1 MAKKKLTIDDIF
13 NDDDFGLLDSKV
25 KTSIVKTDEERLI
38 DSFEEINV
46 SIDKNDRE
54 PNKSSMSEYG
64 LMAKLKNF
72 RDNEGQ
78 KKILKPF
85 DRHNLLGHVEM
96 GKQSI
101 DDILND
107 DDLGL
112 LEPDNDLDIFK
123 FKHTPRQEDR
133 AEADFVAQR
142 KPMKEKDFAQYEK
155 MFLQVHKE
163 IKEGKRK
170 IRPFTNIEKNL
181 HVGDFYL
188 MNGIMLYLE
197 SANLKKEEWVQ
208 KSGNRVRI
216 EGRTRTVFENGTFS
230 NMLYRSLGKQI
241 QKDGKLITN
250 TYDKIEQDLFVN
262 FRHVEDEDVQSGWI
276 YVLKTKSTKKELAG
290 IKDLYKIGFAR
301 GSVDDR
307 IKNSKNEAT
316 YLFAD
321 VKKIV
326 TYKVYN
332 RNADK
337 LENLLHRFFA
347 KACLDI
353 DLFSEQGQRLN
364 PREWFVVPFEVI
376 EEAIQLILHENIMHY
391 EYDIHTNKIERKN
404 NNHNKNLLQ

>member
-25 KTSIVKTDEERLI
+25 KTSTVKTDEERLI

-46 SIDKNDRE
+46 FVDKNDRE
-54 PNKSSMSEYG
+54 PSKSSMSEYG
-64 LMAKLKNF
+64 LLAKLKNF
-72 RDNEGQ
+72 RENEEQ

-85 DRHNLLGHVEM
+85 DRHNLLGYVEM
-96 GKQSI
+96 EKQSI
-101 DDILND
+101 DDILNED
-107 DDLGL
+107 DELGL
-112 LEPDNDLDIFK
+112 LEADNDLEIFK
-123 FKHTPRQEDR
+123 FKHTPRPEDR

-142 KPMKEKDFAQYEK
+142 KPMKEKDFEKYEK

-170 IRPFTNIEKNL
+170 IKPFTNIEKNL
-181 HVGDFYL
+181 HVGNFYI
-188 MNGIMLYLE
+188 MNGIVLLLE
-197 SANLKKEEWVQ
+197 SANLKKVEQEHINSVR
-208 KSGNRVRI
+208 KRV
-216 EGRTRTVFENGTFS
+216 EGRTRTVFENGTYS
-230 NMLYRSLGKQI
+230 NMLYTSLGRGLQE
-241 QKDGKLITN
+241 DGKLITN
-250 TYDKIEQDLFVN
+250 TYDKISQDLFVN
-262 FRHVEDEDVQSGWI
+262 SGLVQEEDIQSGWI

-290 IKDLYKIGFAR
+290 IKDLYKIGFAS

-307 IKNSKNEAT
+307 IKNAKNEAT

-321 VKKIV
+321 VKKIA

-347 KACLDI
+347 NACLDI
-353 DLFSEQGQRLN
+353 DLFNEKGQRLN

-376 EEAIQLILHENIMHY
+376 EETIQLILNENIVNY
-391 EYDIHTNKIERKN
+391 EYDTESRRVKLKE
-404 NNHNKNLLQ
+404 

>member
-25 KTSIVKTDEERLI
+25 KASTVKTDEERLN

-46 SIDKNDRE
+46 FIDKNDRE

-72 RDNEGQ
+72 RENEDQ

-96 GKQSI
+96 EKQSI
-101 DDILND
+101 DDIFND

-112 LEPDNDLDIFK
+112 LDPDKDLDIFK
-123 FKHTPRQEDR
+123 FKHTPRPEDR

-142 KPMKEKDFAQYEK
+142 KPMKEKDFAKYEK

-170 IRPFTNIEKNL
+170 IKPFKDVDKHLKE
-181 HVGDFYL
+181 GQFYIAD
-188 MNGIMLYLE
+188 GIMLFLE
-197 SANLKKEEWVQ
+197 RANLKREQENLKE
-208 KSGNRVRI
+208 STLNRKD
-216 EGRTRTVFENGTFS
+216 GRTRIIFENGTLS
-230 NMLYRSLGKQI
+230 NMLYRSLSKALYNGNGKMI
-241 QKDGKLITN
+241 SN
-250 TYDKIEQDLFVN
+250 TYEKTEQDLFVN
-262 FRHVEDEDVQSGWI
+262 SGLVQEEDIQSGWI
-276 YVLKTKSTKKELAG
+276 YVLKTKSTKKEITG
-290 IKDLYKIGFAR
+290 IKDLYKIGFAS

-307 IKNSKNEAT
+307 IKNAKNEAT

-321 VKKIV
+321 VQKV
-326 TYKVYN
+326 ATYRVYN

-337 LENLLHRFFA
+337 LEGLLHRFFA

-353 DLFSEQGQRLN
+353 DLYNEQGQRLN

-376 EEAIQLILHENIMHY
+376 EETIQLILNENIVNY
-391 EYDIHTNKIERKN
+391 EYDPLTKKIKL
-404 NNHNKNLLQ
+404 K

>member
-1 MAKKKLTIDDIF
+1 MGKKKLTIEDIF
-13 NDDDFGLLDSKV
+13 DDDDFGLLDSKV
-25 KTSIVKTDEERLI
+25 KTSTLKTDEERLI
-38 DSFEEINV
+38 DSFEEINLF
-46 SIDKNDRE
+46 IDKNDRE

-72 RDNEGQ
+72 RGNEDQ

-96 GKQSI
+96 EKQSI

-112 LEPDNDLDIFK
+112 LEPDKDLDIFK
-123 FKHTPRQEDR
+123 FKHTPKPEDR

-142 KPMKEKDFAQYEK
+142 KPMKEKDFEKYEK

-170 IRPFTNIEKNL
+170 IKPFTNIEKNL

-197 SANLKKEEWVQ
+197 SANLKKEEWEQ
-208 KSGNRVRI
+208 KSGNRVRV
-216 EGRTRTVFENGTFS
+216 EGRTRTVFENGTYS

-250 TYDKIEQDLFVN
+250 TYEKIEHDLFVN
-262 FRHVEDEDVQSGWI
+262 SGLVKEEDVQSGWI

-290 IKDLYKIGFAR
+290 IKDLYKIGFSS

-307 IKNSKNEAT
+307 IKNAKNEAT

-321 VKKIV
+321 VKKIA

-337 LENLLHRFFA
+337 LEGLLHRFFA

-353 DLFSEQGQRLN
+353 DLYNEQGQRLN

-376 EEAIQLILHENIMHY
+376 EETIQLILNENIVNY
-391 EYDIHTNKIERKN
+391 EYDTETKKIKL
-404 NNHNKNLLQ
+404 K

>member
-13 NDDDFGLLDSKV
+13 NDDDFGLLDSKA
-25 KTSIVKTDEERLI
+25 KASTVKTDEERLI

-46 SIDKNDRE
+46 FIDKNDRE

-72 RDNEGQ
+72 RENKGQ

-85 DRHNLLGHVEM
+85 DRHNLLGHVEIE
-96 GKQSI
+96 KQSI
-101 DDILND
+101 DDIFND

-112 LEPDNDLDIFK
+112 LDPDKDLDIFK
-123 FKHTPRQEDR
+123 FKHTPRPEDR

-142 KPMKEKDFAQYEK
+142 KSMKEKDFEKYEK

-170 IRPFTNIEKNL
+170 IISFKNIEKNL

-197 SANLKKEEWVQ
+197 SANLKQEEWEQ
-208 KSGNRVRI
+208 KSGNRVRV
-216 EGRTRTVFENGTFS
+216 EGRTRTVFENGTYS

-262 FRHVEDEDVQSGWI
+262 SGLVKEEDVQSGWI

-290 IKDLYKIGFAR
+290 IKDLYKIGFAS

-307 IKNSKNEAT
+307 IKNAKNEAT

-321 VKKIV
+321 VKKIA

-337 LENLLHRFFA
+337 LESLLHRFFA
-347 KACLDI
+347 NACLDI
-353 DLFSEQGQRLN
+353 DLFNEKGQRLN

-376 EEAIQLILHENIMHY
+376 EETIQLILNENIVNY
-391 EYDIHTNKIERKN
+391 EYDTETKRIKLK
-404 NNHNKNLLQ
+404 

>member
-1 MAKKKLTIDDIF
+1 MAKKKLTVDDIF

-25 KTSIVKTDEERLI
+25 KASTVKTDEQRLI

-46 SIDKNDRE
+46 FIDKNDRE

-72 RDNEGQ
+72 RENEDQ

-96 GKQSI
+96 DKQSI

-112 LEPDNDLDIFK
+112 LEPDKDLDIFK
-123 FKHTPRQEDR
+123 FKHTPKPEDR

-142 KPMKEKDFAQYEK
+142 KPMKEKDFGKYEQ

-170 IRPFTNIEKNL
+170 IEPFTNIEKNL
-181 HVGDFYL
+181 HVGNFYL
-188 MNGIMLYLE
+188 MNGILLYLE
-197 SANLKKEEWVQ
+197 SANLKKNEFDLD
-208 KSGNRVRI
+208 SGNRVRI
-216 EGRTRTVFENGTFS
+216 EGRTRTVFENGTYS
-230 NMLYRSLGKQI
+230 NMLFRSLGKQI
-241 QKDGKLITN
+241 QKDGKLVTN
-250 TYDKIEQDLFVN
+250 TSDKIEQDLFVN
-262 FRHVEDEDVQSGWI
+262 SGLVNEEDKDSGWI
-276 YVLKTKSTKKELAG
+276 YVAKSKSTKTELTG
-290 IKDLYKIGFAR
+290 IKDLYKIGFASS
-301 GSVDDR
+301 SVDDR
-307 IKNSKNEAT
+307 IKNAKNEAT

-321 VKKIV
+321 VKKV
-326 TYKVYN
+326 ATYKVYN
-332 RNADK
+332 RQAAK

-347 KACLDI
+347 NACLDI
-353 DLFSEQGQRLN
+353 DLFNEKGQRLN

-376 EEAIQLILHENIMHY
+376 NETIQLILNENIVHY
-391 EYDIHTNKIERKN
+391 EYDAEAKRIKLK
-404 NNHNKNLLQ
+404 

>member
-13 NDDDFGLLDSKV
+13 EDDDFGLLESKV
-25 KTSIVKTDEERLI
+25 KTSTVKTDEERLI

-46 SIDKNDRE
+46 FIDKNDRE
-54 PNKSSMSEYG
+54 PSKSSMSEYG
-64 LMAKLKNF
+64 LLAKLKNF
-72 RDNEGQ
+72 RENEKQ
-78 KKILKPF
+78 KKVLKPF

-96 GKQSI
+96 EKQSI
-101 DDILND
+101 DDILNED
-107 DDLGL
+107 DELGL
-112 LEPDNDLDIFK
+112 LDADNDLDIFK
-123 FKHTPRQEDR
+123 FKHTPRPEDR
-133 AEADFVAQR
+133 ADADFVAQR
-142 KPMKEKDFAQYEK
+142 KPMKEKDFEKYEK

-170 IRPFTNIEKNL
+170 IKPFTNIEKNL
-181 HVGDFYL
+181 HVGDYYL
-188 MNGIMLYLE
+188 MNGIMLYLD
-197 SANLKKEEWVQ
+197 SANLKQEEWEQ
-208 KSGNRVRI
+208 KSGNRVRV
-216 EGRTRTVFENGTFS
+216 EGRTRTVFENGTYS

-262 FRHVEDEDVQSGWI
+262 SGLVEEEDVQSGWI
-276 YVLKTKSTKKELAG
+276 YVLKTKSTKKELTD
-290 IKDLYKIGFAR
+290 IKDLYKIGFASN
-301 GSVDDR
+301 SVDDR
-307 IKNSKNEAT
+307 IKNAKNEAT

-321 VKKIV
+321 VKKIA

-353 DLFSEQGQRLN
+353 DLFNENGQRLN

-376 EEAIQLILHENIMHY
+376 EETIQLILNENIVNY
-391 EYDIHTNKIERKN
+391 EYDTETKRIKLK
-404 NNHNKNLLQ
+404 